1 MVAKT
6 VKIVM
11 RVSFFIKSIIYL
23 PIYLSVYLSIYL
35 SIYLSL
41 STSISIYLSI
51 YPSISKDLLINAF
64 NNFAKSITHID
75 AKIIKTIL
83 HARKSLLF
91 NKNEVWVKKDNPDF
105 DLTMGSF
112 DGEEVCELEGLYLL
126 DILRQEF
133 GDNKIGLYRDDGLS
147 CFQNLSGPEYEK
159 TGSKSMG

>member
-35 SIYLSL
+35 SL
-41 STSISIYLSI
+41 SISIYLSI

>member
-35 SIYLSL
+35 SL
-41 STSISIYLSI
+41 SISIYLSI

-64 NNFAKSITHID
+64 NNFAKSHID